1 MPGRHELQWC
11 MTSYLKPLEAEI
23 MEIQGHQ
30 QPKDDSNK
38 DLGETASRLCGESQ
52 SLWKFVPSKHL
63 DVCLYPHLCI

>member
-52 SLWKFVPSKHL
+52 SL
-63 DVCLYPHLCI
+63 